1 MMQRAEGRGPGND
14 AEGRSFK
21 RKTNWRDCTV
31 KQRHKRKKKNKQILM
46 MKTFN
51 LDSLEGEEKNV
62 EKWKQTIRKRR
73 RNAGEKLCVI

>member
-1 MMQRAEGRGPGND
+1 
-14 AEGRSFK
+14 
-21 RKTNWRDCTV
+21 
-31 KQRHKRKKKNKQILM
+31 M